1 MQLKLLII
9 FSVLFTNCLKAK
21 RSPFDVT
28 SKSSSTAS
36 YFVGSGKLASLET
49 NPSSPIV
56 STTTPTATTTSTA
69 VTPPNAPAS
78 VSYGASSS
86 FKLIPGNAVN
96 FTPSVSG
103 VVDSW
108 TITPTLPTGL
118 TFNASTGSITGTPS
132 SAIYLNGGFP
142 LTAYT
147 ITAQNSGGK
156 IDFNLSLQI
165 LGTGEN
171 VWTVLNGVSGQDTAN
186 GYASGYGSL
195 FFHTATNSLYAG
207 GSTAGAL
214 DGEPNPYPGIS
225 TSFVTKYDLD
235 GKRLWTRVI
244 PLSIGGFW
252 QKGLTIDS
260 NANVFIS
267 GNTWGSNG
275 GTYDGQP
282 VAVSA
287 SLGITKIDS
296 NGNKQWTVVK
306 SIAADLQTVGVSP
319 DASGNIYVSGQTN
332 GTLDGIPNPGGS
344 DSAMTLI
351 KYDTNGTRLQSALTG
366 SVNAASSG
374 YHIGGFATTV
384 DVSGNIWV
392 AGVSQSTG
400 TRCATVGLQRTI
412 VVYKFN
418 SSMVFQN
425 CYALASTAYSANGY
439 NFPAGLTSDPSGNIY
454 VTGQSA
460 SNLDGLT
467 KISAVG
473 DYHDAFIAKF
483 NSDGTVAWKRQLS
496 PGGTTQTMAYAITRS
511 PDDFYYITGETNGN
525 LAGQTLNGVKDLFVA
540 KYSSSGNLEWVK
552 LIGSAGS
559 TTYGT
564 GIAFDTNNTLYLS
577 GTSNGDIGGVTNPV
591 KPNAAHMLIRFVK

>member
-118 TFNASTGSITGTPS
+118 TFDASTGSITGTPS

-186 GYASGYGSL
+186 GYVSGYGSL

-207 GSTAGAL
+207 GSTKGAL

-225 TSFVTKYDLD
+225 TSFATKYDLD

-244 PLSIGGFW
+244 PLSTGGFW

-260 NANVFIS
+260 NANVFIA
-267 GNTWGSNG
+267 GNTWGSAG
-275 GTYDGQP
+275 GTYDGQS
-282 VAVSA
+282 VTGGDG

-306 SIAADLQTVGVSP
+306 NGGSELEVAGISA
-319 DASGNIYVSGQTN
+319 DASGNVYASGRVKGDLDLITN
-332 GTLDGIPNPGGS
+332 TGGS

-351 KYDTNGTRLQSALTG
+351 KYNTNGTWLQTSLAG
-366 SVNAASSG
+366 SIGGGN
-374 YHIGGFATTV
+374 HIGGSATTV

-400 TRCATVGLQRTI
+400 ARCATALGQRTI
-412 VVYKFN
+412 VLYKFN
-418 SSMVFQN
+418 SSMLFQN
-425 CYALASTAYSANGY
+425 CYALASTATAGY
-439 NFPAGLTSDPSGNIY
+439 NFPHGLTSDPSGNIY

-460 SNLDGLT
+460 SNLDGLP
-467 KISAVG
+467 KVSAAG
-473 DYHDAFIAKF
+473 TSHDAFIAKF
-483 NSDGTVAWKRQLS
+483 NSNGTVAWKRQLS
-496 PGGTTQTMAYAITRS
+496 PGGTTETKAYAITRS

-591 KPNAAHMLIRFVK
+591 KPNYAHMLTRFVK

>member
-118 TFNASTGSITGTPS
+118 TFDASTGSITGTPS

-171 VWTVLNGVSGQDTAN
+171 VWTVLNGVIGQDTAN

-225 TSFVTKYDLD
+225 TSF
-235 GKRLWTRVI
+235 
-244 PLSIGGFW
+244 
-252 QKGLTIDS
+252 
-260 NANVFIS
+260 A
-267 GNTWGSNG
+267 
-275 GTYDGQP
+275 
-282 VAVSA
+282 
-287 SLGITKIDS
+287 
-296 NGNKQWTVVK
+296 
-306 SIAADLQTVGVSP
+306 
-319 DASGNIYVSGQTN
+319 
-332 GTLDGIPNPGGS
+332 TLD
-344 DSAMTLI
+344 
-351 KYDTNGTRLQSALTG
+351 
-366 SVNAASSG
+366 
-374 YHIGGFATTV
+374 
-384 DVSGNIWV
+384 
-392 AGVSQSTG
+392 
-400 TRCATVGLQRTI
+400 
-412 VVYKFN
+412 
-418 SSMVFQN
+418 
-425 CYALASTAYSANGY
+425 
-439 NFPAGLTSDPSGNIY
+439 
-454 VTGQSA
+454 
-460 SNLDGLT
+460 
-467 KISAVG
+467 
-473 DYHDAFIAKF
+473 
-483 NSDGTVAWKRQLS
+483 
-496 PGGTTQTMAYAITRS
+496 
-511 PDDFYYITGETNGN
+511 
-525 LAGQTLNGVKDLFVA
+525 
-540 KYSSSGNLEWVK
+540 
-552 LIGSAGS
+552 
-559 TTYGT
+559 
-564 GIAFDTNNTLYLS
+564 
-577 GTSNGDIGGVTNPV
+577 
-591 KPNAAHMLIRFVK
+591 